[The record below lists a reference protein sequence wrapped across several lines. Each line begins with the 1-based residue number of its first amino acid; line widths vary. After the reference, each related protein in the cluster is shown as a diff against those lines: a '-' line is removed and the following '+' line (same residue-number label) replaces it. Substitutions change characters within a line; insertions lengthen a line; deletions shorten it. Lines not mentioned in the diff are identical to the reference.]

1 MPSKSKSSSSSG
13 ITEEQISDSD
23 AGIIRSSPH
32 QSPNKTKNRSPAK
45 RLLYNQTPKE
55 PWQLQMEVL
64 TEQVAMLTKTV
75 SQVLKQQSP
84 AKPAKSGNSKF
95 PPPIISNSN
104 QGEKGE
110 QSELSSQEG
119 SDDGKEHSSPSNSVF
134 RSGSSVEETRLQASI
149 DRSCATFNLSFM
161 KGAYL
166 TFIGLMDDFYSG
178 GIMLFMPD
186 GKVYSY
192 GPAKKEDN
200 RMVLVCDGTRDP
212 SHASPQQR
220 LICAFPTNLPDFIT
234 FGSLIKNMVS
244 YGTVGSHPFLESE
257 AIRANTAGEVTE
269 AFSYYH
275 EKFLF
280 TENPDKFNQLTNF
293 AVCMHYFII
302 SWNFAILNDNLQL
315 IWSQESKELWNS
327 MKGHYVK
334 ESAYF
339 VPEYPISDIL
349 HLLGSYCPSCLRRGN
364 CVMFCESCFAK
375 KPVKDKSNANIC
387 QWSDLN
393 LLQHK
398 ISVNGSRK
406 GLNRSM
412 GLSTF

>member
-1 MPSKSKSSSSSG
+1 MPPKSKSSSSSG
-13 ITEEQISDSD
+13 NLEEQFSDPD
-23 AGIIRSSPH
+23 AGITRSSPH
-32 QSPNKTKNRSPAK
+32 QSPNKNKNRSPVK
-45 RLLYNQTPKE
+45 RLYNNHVPKE
-55 PWQLQMEVL
+55 PWQLQLEAL
-64 TEQVAMLTKTV
+64 TVQVSTLSQSV
-75 SQVLKQQSP
+75 SQLLKQQAP
-84 AKPAKSGNSKF
+84 LIQAKSGKSKF
-95 PPPIISNSN
+95 SPAIISNSI
-104 QGEKGE
+104 QIDKGE

-119 SDDGKEHSSPSNSVF
+119 SEDSKENSSQSTSVF
-134 RSGSSVEETRLQASI
+134 RSARTTEEAKLQASLS
-149 DRSCATFNLSFM
+149 RSYATFNLSFM
-161 KGAYL
+161 KGVYL

-192 GPAKKEDN
+192 APIKKEDN
-200 RMVLVCDGTRDP
+200 RMTLVCDGNRDP

-244 YGTVGSHPFLESE
+244 YGTVGSHSFLDSESV
-257 AIRANTAGEVTE
+257 RANTAGEISE
-269 AFSYYH
+269 AFTYYH

-280 TENPDKFNQLTNF
+280 TENIDKFNQLTNF

-302 SWNFAILNDNLQL
+302 SWNFAIINGNLQL

-334 ESAYF
+334 DSAYF
-339 VPEYPISDIL
+339 VPEYPVNDIL

-375 KPVKDKSNANIC
+375 KSVKDKSNASIS

-398 ISVNGSRK
+398 ISLNGSRK